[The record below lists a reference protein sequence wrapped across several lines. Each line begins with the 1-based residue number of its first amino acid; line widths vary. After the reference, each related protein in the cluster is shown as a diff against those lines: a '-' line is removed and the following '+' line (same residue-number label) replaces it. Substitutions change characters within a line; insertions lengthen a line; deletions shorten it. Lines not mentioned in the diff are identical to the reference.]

1 MLLLGRFFS
10 LCLHRIHI
18 QLCCRE
24 LLLLASCLFF
34 LEILMNVVARGGSL
48 HLRQRLS
55 GVATNAPLGIL
66 ATFCFA
72 RSSAPALPPKANVE
86 RFVLWHNGQ
95 PKRATHSA
103 YNLTAPRCP
112 DAVKMPAP
120 FASSTPVSQ
129 KAPSKYGGKLWQA
142 CYKLHIE
149 ERRRSPRAVGKLDI
163 LTCCSYFVMAPLF
176 WYSSG
181 QAATPKARMP

>member
-1 MLLLGRFFS
+1 
-10 LCLHRIHI
+10 
-18 QLCCRE
+18 
-24 LLLLASCLFF
+24 
-34 LEILMNVVARGGSL
+34 MNVVARGGSL
-48 HLRQRLS
+48 HLSQRLS

-112 DAVKMPAP
+112 DAANVLLRLLLWLNAGAIRIKHTRISK
-120 FASSTPVSQ
+120 SSFEV
-129 KAPSKYGGKLWQA
+129 
-142 CYKLHIE
+142 
-149 ERRRSPRAVGKLDI
+149 
-163 LTCCSYFVMAPLF
+163 
-176 WYSSG
+176 
-181 QAATPKARMP
+181 